1 LLAVYPALCNQVDD
15 WSRDEAQVV
24 VNGQASLDGDPE
36 LKAGK
41 HILVISVAWWNAVLR
56 IRET

>member
-1 LLAVYPALCNQVDD
+1 
-15 WSRDEAQVV
+15 V